1 MLHAKS
7 PQSCPAFCDP
17 MDCSLPGSPAHGIL
31 QARILEWVAMPS
43 SREDLSNP
51 GIKGRLLCL
60 LLWQAGASLPVPP
73 GIPMYYDIM
82 YNMEKKDFCNL
93 MGCSLPGSSVHGTSQ
108 AGILEWVPLP
118 SPGIFPT
125 QGLNPRLLH
134 WQADSLPLS
143 HLGSP
148 LYIKHERKTGKN
160 ERSIHLK
167 KLEKE

>member
-1 MLHAKS
+1 
-7 PQSCPAFCDP
+7 
-17 MDCSLPGSPAHGIL
+17 
-31 QARILEWVAMPS
+31 MPS
-43 SREDLSNP
+43 SREDLPNP
-51 GIKGRLLCL
+51 GIEGHLLCL
-60 LLWQAGASLPVPP
+60 LHWQAGASLPVPP

-82 YNMEKKDFCNL
+82 YNMEKKDLCNL

-134 WQADSLPLS
+134 ALQAASLPLS

-148 LYIKHERKTGKN
+148 LYIKYERKTEKN